1 VSLATSCGYLIAWY
15 LADSANR
22 LHPICRRG
30 YIRIITKRSLS
41 FCITTSSTSFT
52 FARITSRNLPTS
64 DISLGSQP
72 LPMPEAG
79 EFVELLLLYVCSRES
94 DLLCN
99 VLDTDS
105 TGSVVLRK
113 FRQYFSHGRFSN
125 TTAIYKCV
133 EELRATGSI
142 IDRKRTRRRR
152 VLMKADE
159 TDVKSETAL
168 RIVARFS
175 QQMDVC
181 IISTKCKKTAPF
193 ASIYDNRG
201 SRTAGRRS

>member
-1 VSLATSCGYLIAWY
+1 MATSCGYLIAWY

-22 LHPICRRG
+22 LHPIYRRV
-30 YIRIITKRSLS
+30 YIRITSRKSPS
-41 FCITTSSTSFT
+41 FRITTSSTSLT
-52 FARITSRNLPTS
+52 CAHTTSRNLPTC
-64 DISLGSQP
+64 DISLGSQA
-72 LPMPEAG
+72 LPVPEAG

-99 VLDTDS
+99 VLNTDS

-113 FRQYFSHGRFSN
+113 LRPYFSHGRRSN

-168 RIVARFS
+168 RIVARFA
-175 QQMDVC
+175 QQTGVC
-181 IISTKCKKTAPF
+181 IICTKCNKTAAF

-201 SRTAGRRS
+201 SRTARHRS